1 MRPQLFKHLKP
12 DQHKYQRNRPEVER
26 HRRAFKEPVSR
37 HHTVPV
43 ACRNVIKGIELKHRS
58 KPGRSVG
65 KDFFIIHNRCQP
77 HAELQA
83 DSNDLGH
90 ILKKHLNRAVKNVS
104 ASPSMDAAKE

>member
-1 MRPQLFKHLKP
+1 MRPRLLKHLKP

-65 KDFFIIHNRCQP
+65 KDFSSYIIGVSHMPNCRQIP
-77 HAELQA
+77 
-83 DSNDLGH
+83 NDLGH
-90 ILKKHLNRAVKNVS
+90 ILKTPEPRW
-104 ASPSMDAAKE
+104 